1 MNPGQFRHKIT
12 LMKLVTTQDEIGNTI
27 EEWQPVRTC
36 WAAIKTVNGREYFAA
51 ASVQA
56 ERTYRFIIR
65 YTPGI
70 NETMKI
76 DYQGRLFDIQSVLND
91 DEGRKTLTIIAT
103 ERVAADG
110 EYSD

>member
-1 MNPGQFRHKIT
+1 MNPGLFRHRIT
-12 LMKLVTTQDEIGNTI
+12 LLKMVVTEDEIGQQI
-27 EEWQPVRTC
+27 EEWQPIRTC
-36 WAAIKTVNGREYFAA
+36 WAAIKTVSGREYFTA

-91 DEGRKTLTIIAT
+91 DEGKKTLTIIAT

-110 EYSD
+110 

>member
-12 LMKLVTTQDEIGNTI
+12 LMKPVTTQDEIGNTI
-27 EEWQPVRTC
+27 EEWQPVRAC
-36 WAAIKTVNGREYFAA
+36 WAAIKTVSGREYFAA

-110 EYSD
+110 

>member
-1 MNPGQFRHKIT
+1 LSQRMRSAN
-12 LMKLVTTQDEIGNTI
+12 KLRIGS
-27 EEWQPVRTC
+27 QY
-36 WAAIKTVNGREYFAA
+36 GHEYFAA

-76 DYQGRLFDIQSVLND
+76 DFQGRQFDIQSVLND
-91 DEGRKTLTIIAT
+91 DEGKKTLTIIAT

-110 EYSD
+110 EYSN

>member
-12 LMKLVTTQDEIGNTI
+12 LMKLATTQDEIGNTI
-27 EEWQPVRTC
+27 EEWQPVRAC

-76 DYQGRLFDIQSVLND
+76 DFQGRLFDIQSVLND
-91 DEGRKTLTIIAT
+91 DEGKKTLTIIAT

-110 EYSD
+110 EYSN

>member
-27 EEWQPVRTC
+27 EEWKPVRAC
-36 WAAIKTVNGREYFAA
+36 WAAIKTVSGREYFAA

-76 DYQGRLFDIQSVLND
+76 DFQGRRFDIQSVLND
-91 DEGRKTLTIIAT
+91 DEGKKTLTIIAT

-110 EYSD
+110 